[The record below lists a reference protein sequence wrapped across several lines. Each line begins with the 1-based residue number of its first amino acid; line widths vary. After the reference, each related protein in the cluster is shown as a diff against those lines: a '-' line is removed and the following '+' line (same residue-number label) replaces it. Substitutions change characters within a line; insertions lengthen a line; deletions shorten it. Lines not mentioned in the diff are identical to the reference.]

1 MDLVLVPVHLGMHWC
16 LAVRSHVTFSPPGIE
31 TATYSGGS
39 RSLDGGGG
47 GGACPAGLL
56 LWIHHWLI
64 SYPPP
69 HLLAHLH
76 VNLKLHPIES
86 PPPNILKWIHF
97 IMTFL
102 LAVFKKPSKYKTY
115 FDQHLYSL
123 FRTVFF
129 SLFPFTSS
137 LKNPLRSHIIPAGPS
152 SLKDGYV

>member
-1 MDLVLVPVHLGMHWC
+1 M
-16 LAVRSHVTFSPPGIE
+16 FSGE
-31 TATYSGGS
+31 N
-39 RSLDGGGG
+39 
-47 GGACPAGLL
+47 

-64 SYPPP
+64 SSPPL
-69 HLLAHLH
+69 LLAHLH

-102 LAVFKKPSKYKTY
+102 LAVFKKPSKYKTN

-129 SLFPFTSS
+129 FLYSRLQAH
-137 LKNPLRSHIIPAGPS
+137 LKTPYEA
-152 SLKDGYV
+152 V